1 MENKYL
7 ITINNKKVFD
17 FYNANPN
24 INIES
29 MNLILL
35 DILEQLSTDISKIFV
50 NTKLGEINE
59 NVKELK
65 QSMNSFND
73 SLSGKLSEHNKN
85 FIDTFKLVI
94 GNTNNENNEKITLLI
109 NKNID
114 IFVNQI
120 SLTIPKTQEESNRKL
135 QENLL
140 QIHKTLTDD
149 VKTFMMTTHTSNNL
163 KDFISTI
170 ENKIH
175 IMQQP
180 IFNMLTG
187 TQEQINTK
195 FNSVKEDNILSRA
208 NNEKIFNELSEFLNK
223 YKNSS
228 QFKGQVSE
236 TMLETI
242 LSKLYPTGEIY
253 NTTSQTAAGDFL
265 LKRENKPN
273 IILEN
278 KNYDM
283 NINVDEIK
291 KFLRDTSQNKSCG
304 IMLSQKSGI
313 VGRPDFHIEIHDG
326 NVLLYLHNVQ
336 YSQEKIK
343 TAIDIIDNLYEKLQV
358 MYKNE
363 DVEGITINKETLDL
377 INEEF
382 QKFHYQRENIINTTK
397 EFQKRILS
405 QLEELKF
412 PELTAFLN
420 SKYASIQN
428 QQFICDVCGAS
439 FANNRS
445 LGSHKKI
452 HKGGATSAKQSGSN
466 IVINAT

>member
-1 MENKYL
+1 MSNNYL
-7 ITINNKKVFD
+7 ISFNNKRIYD

-24 INIES
+24 INPES

-65 QSMNSFND
+65 STMNSFRD
-73 SLSGKLSEHNKN
+73 GLAVKLTEHNKN
-85 FIDTFKLVI
+85 FIDTFRLVI
-94 GNTNNENNEKITLLI
+94 ENTNNDNNEKITQVM

-114 IFVNQI
+114 MFINQI
-120 SLTIPKTQEESNRKL
+120 SLTIPKTQDDSNRKL
-135 QENLL
+135 QENLV

-149 VKTFMMTTHTSNNL
+149 VKAFMMNTHTASSL
-163 KDFISTI
+163 KDFVSTI

-180 IFNMLTG
+180 IFNMISS
-187 TQEQINTK
+187 TQEQINSK
-195 FNSVKEDNILSRA
+195 FNSVKEDNILNRA
-208 NNEKIFNELSEFLNK
+208 NNDKIFNELNEFLNK

-242 LSKLYPTGEIY
+242 LSKLYPTGEIL

-278 KNYDM
+278 KNYDKNV
-283 NINVDEIK
+283 NIDEVK
-291 KFLRDTSQNKSCG
+291 KFLRDTTENKSCG
-304 IMLSQKSGI
+304 IMLSQNAGI
-313 VGRPDFHIEIHDG
+313 VGRPDFHIEINDG
-326 NVLLYLHNVQ
+326 NVLVYLHNVQ

-343 TAIDIIDNLYEKLQV
+343 TAIDIVDNLYDKIQLI
-358 MYKNE
+358 YNNE
-363 DVEGITINKETLDL
+363 DIEGINIKKETLDM

-382 QKFHYQRENIINTTK
+382 QKFLSQKENLINTAK
-397 EFQKRILS
+397 DIQKRIIS
-405 QLEELKF
+405 QVEELKF
-412 PELTAFLN
+412 PELTVFLN

-428 QQFICDVCGAS
+428 QQFNCDVCGLS

-452 HKGGATSAKQSGSN
+452 HKGGTNAKQTGSQ

>member
-1 MENKYL
+1 MENNYL
-7 ITINNKKVFD
+7 ISFNNKRIYD

-24 INIES
+24 INPES

-65 QSMNSFND
+65 STMNSFRD
-73 SLSGKLSEHNKN
+73 GLAVKLTEHNKN

-94 GNTNNENNEKITLLI
+94 ENTNNDNNDKITQLM

-114 IFVNQI
+114 MFINQI
-120 SLTIPKTQEESNRKL
+120 SLTIPKTQDESNKKL
-135 QENLL
+135 QDSLV
-140 QIHKTLTDD
+140 QIHRTLTED
-149 VKTFMMTTHTSNNL
+149 VKTFMMNTHTASNL

-180 IFNMLTG
+180 IFNMLSS

-195 FNSVKEDNILSRA
+195 FNTVKEDNILNRA
-208 NNEKIFNELSEFLNK
+208 NNDKIFNELNEFLNK

-242 LSKLYPTGEIY
+242 LSKLYPTGEIH
-253 NTTSQTAAGDFL
+253 NTTAQTAAGDFL

-278 KNYDM
+278 KNYDKNV
-283 NINVDEIK
+283 NIDEVK
-291 KFLRDTSQNKSCG
+291 KFLRDTTENKCCG
-304 IMLSQKSGI
+304 IMLSQNTGI
-313 VGRPDFHIEIHDG
+313 VGRPDFHIEINDG
-326 NVLLYLHNVQ
+326 NVLVYLHNVQ

-343 TAIDIIDNLYEKLQV
+343 TAIDIVDNLYDKIQLI
-358 MYKNE
+358 YNNE
-363 DVEGITINKETLDL
+363 DVEGINIKKETLDL

-382 QKFHYQRENIINTTK
+382 QKFLSQRENIINSAK
-397 EFQKRILS
+397 DIQKRIIS
-405 QLEELKF
+405 QVEELKF
-412 PELTAFLN
+412 PELTVFLN

-428 QQFICDVCGAS
+428 QQFICDICGLS

-452 HKGGATSAKQSGSN
+452 HKGGAKQSGSN